1 MRGARKQEGKRESRK
16 EKVRREEEEESEME
30 GIEDSEGQEEL
41 RKRQFERGYL
51 AWLKFSAR
59 EIAESLRRLGAERR
73 EEIFAFYERVLQE
86 PEKMHSPLSSD
97 ERNRLERIL
106 GGGARGKHASVSA
119 SGVAAGE
126 RLRSIVL
133 LKTPAVVFAHAIFPA
148 SSFFDVGVAMHRRF
162 FVGGRWFAVISLN
175 ASYLE
180 IASDAMLRYL
190 LEHELIQGE
199 MYEELARMNV
209 RHLSP
214 ELKGAYHEA
223 ARLEAIRRT
232 RISEEEVRSEEEII
246 RELSLK
252 EPLVPTGFA
261 ASSIYLHLLRNY
273 EALRHFGWES
283 RDDIEREWERNSL
296 EFASWIDFS
305 VHSFG
310 VFVSELKRLV
320 RSADE
325 FSVEFV

>member
-1 MRGARKQEGKRESRK
+1 
-16 EKVRREEEEESEME
+16 VEEEESEME
-30 GIEDSEGQEEL
+30 GIEDLEEREDL
-41 RKRQFERGYL
+41 RRRQFEREYL

-59 EIAESLRRLGAERR
+59 EIAESLKRLGAERR
-73 EEIFAFYERVLQE
+73 EEIFAFYERVLRE

-97 ERNRLERIL
+97 ERKRLERIL
-106 GGGARGKHASVSA
+106 GGGASA
-119 SGVAAGE
+119 GAGAVAEVAEVAAEAVEERASMRGAE

-283 RDDIEREWERNSL
+283 RDDMEREWERNSL

>member
-1 MRGARKQEGKRESRK
+1 
-16 EKVRREEEEESEME
+16 ME
-30 GIEDSEGQEEL
+30 GIEDLEGQEEL
-41 RKRQFERGYL
+41 RRRQFEREYL

-59 EIAESLRRLGAERR
+59 EIAESLKRLGAERR
-73 EEIFAFYERVLQE
+73 EEIFAFYERVLRE
-86 PEKMHSPLSSD
+86 PEKMHSPLSLD
-97 ERNRLERIL
+97 ERKRLERIL
-106 GGGARGKHASVSA
+106 GGGVRAGASA
-119 SGVAAGE
+119 SAGAEVAEVDAEEAVEERASIRGAG

-232 RISEEEVRSEEEII
+232 GISEEEVRSEEEII

-273 EALRHFGWES
+273 EALKHFGWES
-283 RDDIEREWERNSL
+283 RDDMEREWERLSH
-296 EFASWIDFS
+296 EFASWIEFS

>member
-1 MRGARKQEGKRESRK
+1 
-16 EKVRREEEEESEME
+16 ME
-30 GIEDSEGQEEL
+30 GIGDLEEREEL
-41 RKRQFERGYL
+41 RRRQFEREYL

-59 EIAESLRRLGAERR
+59 EIAESLRRLSAERR
-73 EEIFAFYERVLQE
+73 EEIFAFYEMVLRE

-97 ERNRLERIL
+97 ERKRLERIL
-106 GGGARGKHASVSA
+106 GGGARDEHASVSA
-119 SGVAAGE
+119 SGASGASERAVKAGE
-126 RLRSIVL
+126 RLRSVVL
-133 LKTPAVVFAHAIFPA
+133 LKTPAVVFAHAIFPT
-148 SSFFDVGVAMHRRF
+148 SSLFDVGVAMHRRF
-162 FVGGRWFAVISLN
+162 FVRGRWFAVISLN

-180 IASDAMLRYL
+180 IASDAMLRYM

-223 ARLEAIRRT
+223 ARIEAIRRT
-232 RISEEEVRSEEEII
+232 GISEEEVRSEEELI

-252 EPLVPTGFA
+252 APIVPTAFA
-261 ASSIYLHLLRNY
+261 SSSIYLHILRNY
-273 EALRHFGWES
+273 EAFEKFGWES
-283 RDDIEREWERNSL
+283 RDEIEREWERNSL

-320 RSADE
+320 RSAGE
-325 FSVEFV
+325 FAVEFV

>member
-1 MRGARKQEGKRESRK
+1 
-16 EKVRREEEEESEME
+16 
-30 GIEDSEGQEEL
+30 
-41 RKRQFERGYL
+41 
-51 AWLKFSAR
+51 
-59 EIAESLRRLGAERR
+59 
-73 EEIFAFYERVLQE
+73 
-86 PEKMHSPLSSD
+86 
-97 ERNRLERIL
+97 
-106 GGGARGKHASVSA
+106 
-119 SGVAAGE
+119 
-126 RLRSIVL
+126 
-133 LKTPAVVFAHAIFPA
+133 
-148 SSFFDVGVAMHRRF
+148 VAMHRRF

-283 RDDIEREWERNSL
+283 RDDMEREWERLSH
-296 EFASWIDFS
+296 EFASWIEFS

>member
-1 MRGARKQEGKRESRK
+1 
-16 EKVRREEEEESEME
+16 ME
-30 GIEDSEGQEEL
+30 GIGDLEEQEEL
-41 RKRQFERGYL
+41 RRRQFEREYL

-59 EIAESLRRLGAERR
+59 EIAESLRRLSAERR
-73 EEIFAFYERVLQE
+73 EEIFAFYEMVLRE
-86 PEKMHSPLSSD
+86 PEKMHSPLSTD
-97 ERNRLERIL
+97 ERKRLERIL
-106 GGGARGKHASVSA
+106 GGGARGEHASVSA
-119 SGVAAGE
+119 SEVATGE
-126 RLRSIVL
+126 RLRSVVL

-162 FVGGRWFAVISLN
+162 FIGGRWFAVISLN

-232 RISEEEVRSEEEII
+232 RISEEEVRSGEEII

-273 EALRHFGWES
+273 EALKHFGWES
-283 RDDIEREWERNSL
+283 RDDMEREWERLSH
-296 EFASWIDFS
+296 EFASWIEFS

-320 RSADE
+320 RSAGE

>member
-1 MRGARKQEGKRESRK
+1 
-16 EKVRREEEEESEME
+16 ME
-30 GIEDSEGQEEL
+30 GIRDLEGQEDL
-41 RKRQFERGYL
+41 RRRQFEREYL

-59 EIAESLRRLGAERR
+59 EIAESLKRLGAERR
-73 EEIFAFYERVLQE
+73 EEIFAFYERVLRE

-97 ERNRLERIL
+97 ERKRLERIL
-106 GGGARGKHASVSA
+106 GGGASA
-119 SGVAAGE
+119 GAGAVAEVAEVAAEAVEERASMRGAE

-283 RDDIEREWERNSL
+283 RDNMEREWERLSH
-296 EFASWIDFS
+296 EFASWIEFS

>member
-1 MRGARKQEGKRESRK
+1 
-16 EKVRREEEEESEME
+16 ME
-30 GIEDSEGQEEL
+30 GIRDLEGQEDL
-41 RKRQFERGYL
+41 RRRQFEREYL

-59 EIAESLRRLGAERR
+59 EIAESLRRLSAERR

-86 PEKMHSPLSSD
+86 PEKMHSPLSLD
-97 ERNRLERIL
+97 ERKRLERIL
-106 GGGARGKHASVSA
+106 SGGVRAGAEVAEIA
-119 SGVAAGE
+119 EVAAEAVEVRESMRGAE

-162 FVGGRWFAVISLN
+162 FVRGRWFAVISLN

-180 IASDAMLRYL
+180 IASDAMLRYM

-223 ARLEAIRRT
+223 ARIEAIRRT
-232 RISEEEVRSEEEII
+232 GISEEEVRSEEELI

-252 EPLVPTGFA
+252 APIVPTAFA
-261 ASSIYLHLLRNY
+261 SSSIYLHILRNY
-273 EALRHFGWES
+273 EAFEKFGWES
-283 RDDIEREWERNSL
+283 RDEIEREWERNSL

-320 RSADE
+320 RSAGE
-325 FSVEFV
+325 FAVEFV

>member
-1 MRGARKQEGKRESRK
+1 
-16 EKVRREEEEESEME
+16 ME
-30 GIEDSEGQEEL
+30 GIEDLDGQEDL
-41 RKRQFERGYL
+41 RRRQFEREYL

-59 EIAESLRRLGAERR
+59 EIAESLRRLSAERR
-73 EEIFAFYERVLQE
+73 EEIFAFYEMVLRE

-97 ERNRLERIL
+97 ERKRLERIL
-106 GGGARGKHASVSA
+106 GGGVRAGAGAGENAATNVEA
-119 SGVAAGE
+119 EVAAEEAVEERESMRGAE

-283 RDDIEREWERNSL
+283 RDDMEREWERLSH
-296 EFASWIDFS
+296 EFASWIEFS

-320 RSADE
+320 RSAGE

>member
-1 MRGARKQEGKRESRK
+1 
-16 EKVRREEEEESEME
+16 
-30 GIEDSEGQEEL
+30 
-41 RKRQFERGYL
+41 
-51 AWLKFSAR
+51 
-59 EIAESLRRLGAERR
+59 
-73 EEIFAFYERVLQE
+73 
-86 PEKMHSPLSSD
+86 
-97 ERNRLERIL
+97 
-106 GGGARGKHASVSA
+106 
-119 SGVAAGE
+119 
-126 RLRSIVL
+126 
-133 LKTPAVVFAHAIFPA
+133 
-148 SSFFDVGVAMHRRF
+148 VAMHRRF

-283 RDDIEREWERNSL
+283 RDDMEREWERLSH
-296 EFASWIDFS
+296 EFASWIEFS

-320 RSADE
+320 RSAGE

>member
-1 MRGARKQEGKRESRK
+1 
-16 EKVRREEEEESEME
+16 ME
-30 GIEDSEGQEEL
+30 GIGDLEEQEEL
-41 RKRQFERGYL
+41 RRRQFEREYL

-59 EIAESLRRLGAERR
+59 EIAESLRRLSAERR
-73 EEIFAFYERVLQE
+73 EEIFAFYEMVLRE

-97 ERNRLERIL
+97 ERKRLERLL
-106 GGGARGKHASVSA
+106 GGGASA
-119 SGVAAGE
+119 DAGAVAGVAGVAEVDAAEAVVERASMRGAG

-133 LKTPAVVFAHAIFPA
+133 LKTPAVVFAHAIFPT

-273 EALRHFGWES
+273 EALKHFGWES
-283 RDDIEREWERNSL
+283 RDDMEREWERLSH

-320 RSADE
+320 RSAGE

>member
-1 MRGARKQEGKRESRK
+1 
-16 EKVRREEEEESEME
+16 ME
-30 GIEDSEGQEEL
+30 GIEDLEGQEDL
-41 RKRQFERGYL
+41 RRRQFEREYL

-59 EIAESLRRLGAERR
+59 EIAESLRRLSAERR
-73 EEIFAFYERVLQE
+73 EEIFAFYEMVLRE

-106 GGGARGKHASVSA
+106 GGGVRAGAGAEVAEVDTAGAGEERESMRGA
-119 SGVAAGE
+119 E

-180 IASDAMLRYL
+180 IASDAMLHYL

-283 RDDIEREWERNSL
+283 RDNMEREWERLSH
-296 EFASWIDFS
+296 EFASWIEFS

-320 RSADE
+320 RSAGE

>member
-1 MRGARKQEGKRESRK
+1 
-16 EKVRREEEEESEME
+16 ME
-30 GIEDSEGQEEL
+30 GIGDLEEQEDL
-41 RKRQFERGYL
+41 RRRQFEREYL

-59 EIAESLRRLGAERR
+59 EIAESLRRLSAERR
-73 EEIFAFYERVLQE
+73 EEIFAFYEMVLRE
-86 PEKMHSPLSSD
+86 PEKMHSPLSTD
-97 ERNRLERIL
+97 ERKRLERIL
-106 GGGARGKHASVSA
+106 GGGVRAGAGAVA
-119 SGVAAGE
+119 EVAEVAAEAVEERASMRGGE

-283 RDDIEREWERNSL
+283 RDDMEREWERLSH
-296 EFASWIDFS
+296 EFASWIEFS

>member
-1 MRGARKQEGKRESRK
+1 
-16 EKVRREEEEESEME
+16 ME
-30 GIEDSEGQEEL
+30 GIEDLEGQEDL
-41 RKRQFERGYL
+41 RRRQFEREYL

-59 EIAESLRRLGAERR
+59 EIAESLKRLSAERR
-73 EEIFAFYERVLQE
+73 EEIFAFYERVLRE

-97 ERNRLERIL
+97 ERKRLERIL
-106 GGGARGKHASVSA
+106 GGGVRAGAGA
-119 SGVAAGE
+119 EAAGVAEVAEVDAAEAVEERASMRGAE

-273 EALRHFGWES
+273 EALKHFGWES
-283 RDDIEREWERNSL
+283 RDDMEREWERLSH
-296 EFASWIDFS
+296 EFASWIEFS
-305 VHSFG
+305 MHSFG

-320 RSADE
+320 RSAGE

>member
-1 MRGARKQEGKRESRK
+1 
-16 EKVRREEEEESEME
+16 ME
-30 GIEDSEGQEEL
+30 GIEDLEGQEDL
-41 RKRQFERGYL
+41 RRRQFEREYL

-59 EIAESLRRLGAERR
+59 EIAESLKRLGAERR
-73 EEIFAFYERVLQE
+73 EEIFAFYERVLRE
-86 PEKMHSPLSSD
+86 PEKMHSPLSTD
-97 ERNRLERIL
+97 ERKRLERIL
-106 GGGARGKHASVSA
+106 SGGVRAGAGGGAE
-119 SGVAAGE
+119 VAEVDAAEAVEE

-162 FVGGRWFAVISLN
+162 FVSGRWFAVISLN

-273 EALRHFGWES
+273 EALKHFGWES
-283 RDDIEREWERNSL
+283 RDNMEREWERLSH

-320 RSADE
+320 RSAGE

>member
-1 MRGARKQEGKRESRK
+1 
-16 EKVRREEEEESEME
+16 ME
-30 GIEDSEGQEEL
+30 GIGDLEEQEEL
-41 RKRQFERGYL
+41 RRRQFEREYL

-59 EIAESLRRLGAERR
+59 EIAESLRRLSAERR
-73 EEIFAFYERVLQE
+73 EEIFAFYERVLRE

-97 ERNRLERIL
+97 ERKRLERIL
-106 GGGARGKHASVSA
+106 GGGARGEHASVSA
-119 SGVAAGE
+119 SEVATGE
-126 RLRSIVL
+126 RLRSVVL

-162 FVGGRWFAVISLN
+162 FIGGRWFAVISLN

-273 EALRHFGWES
+273 EAWRHFGWES
-283 RDDIEREWERNSL
+283 RDNIEREWERLSH
-296 EFASWIDFS
+296 EFASWIEFS

-320 RSADE
+320 RSAGE

>member
-1 MRGARKQEGKRESRK
+1 
-16 EKVRREEEEESEME
+16 
-30 GIEDSEGQEEL
+30 
-41 RKRQFERGYL
+41 
-51 AWLKFSAR
+51 
-59 EIAESLRRLGAERR
+59 
-73 EEIFAFYERVLQE
+73 
-86 PEKMHSPLSSD
+86 MHSPLSSD
-97 ERNRLERIL
+97 ERKRLERIL
-106 GGGARGKHASVSA
+106 GGGVRAGAGAVAEVAEVDAAEAVEERASMRGA
-119 SGVAAGE
+119 E

-273 EALRHFGWES
+273 EALKHFGWES
-283 RDDIEREWERNSL
+283 RDNMEREWERLSH
-296 EFASWIDFS
+296 EFASWIEFS

-320 RSADE
+320 RSAGE

>member
-1 MRGARKQEGKRESRK
+1 M
-16 EKVRREEEEESEME
+16 EEEEEGEME
-30 GIEDSEGQEEL
+30 GIEDLEEQEDL
-41 RKRQFERGYL
+41 RRRQFEREYL

-59 EIAESLRRLGAERR
+59 EIAESLRRLSAERR
-73 EEIFAFYERVLQE
+73 EEIFAFYEMVLRE

-97 ERNRLERIL
+97 ERKRLERIL
-106 GGGARGKHASVSA
+106 GGGVRAGAGAEVAEVAEVDAAEAVEERVSMRG
-119 SGVAAGE
+119 AG

-162 FVGGRWFAVISLN
+162 FVSGRWFAVISLN

-273 EALRHFGWES
+273 EALKHFGWES
-283 RDDIEREWERNSL
+283 RDDMEREWERLSH
-296 EFASWIDFS
+296 EFASWIEFS

-320 RSADE
+320 RSAGE

>member
-1 MRGARKQEGKRESRK
+1 
-16 EKVRREEEEESEME
+16 ME
-30 GIEDSEGQEEL
+30 GIGDLEEQEEL
-41 RKRQFERGYL
+41 RRRQFEREYL

-59 EIAESLRRLGAERR
+59 EIAESLKRLGAERR
-73 EEIFAFYERVLQE
+73 EEIFAFYERVLRE

-97 ERNRLERIL
+97 ERKRLERIL
-106 GGGARGKHASVSA
+106 GGGARGEHASVSA
-119 SGVAAGE
+119 SEVATEEG
-126 RLRSIVL
+126 LRSVVL

-283 RDDIEREWERNSL
+283 RDDIEREWERLSH
-296 EFASWIDFS
+296 EFASWIEFS

-320 RSADE
+320 RSAGE

>member
-1 MRGARKQEGKRESRK
+1 
-16 EKVRREEEEESEME
+16 ME
-30 GIEDSEGQEEL
+30 GIEDLEGQEDL
-41 RKRQFERGYL
+41 RRRQFEREYL

-59 EIAESLRRLGAERR
+59 EIAESLRRLSAERR

-97 ERNRLERIL
+97 ERKRLERIL
-106 GGGARGKHASVSA
+106 GGGARGEHASVSA
-119 SGVAAGE
+119 SEVATEEG
-126 RLRSIVL
+126 LRSVVL

-273 EALRHFGWES
+273 EALKHFGWES
-283 RDDIEREWERNSL
+283 RDNMEREWERLSH
-296 EFASWIDFS
+296 EFASWIEFS

-310 VFVSELKRLV
+310 VFVIELKRLV
-320 RSADE
+320 RSAGE

>member
-1 MRGARKQEGKRESRK
+1 
-16 EKVRREEEEESEME
+16 ME
-30 GIEDSEGQEEL
+30 GIGDLEEQEEL
-41 RKRQFERGYL
+41 RRRQFEREYL

-73 EEIFAFYERVLQE
+73 EEIFAFYEKVLRE
-86 PEKMHSPLSSD
+86 PEKMHSPLSTD
-97 ERNRLERIL
+97 ERKRLERIL
-106 GGGARGKHASVSA
+106 GGGARGEHASVSA
-119 SGVAAGE
+119 SEVATGE
-126 RLRSIVL
+126 RLRSVVL
-133 LKTPAVVFAHAIFPA
+133 LKTPAVVFAHAIFPT

-223 ARLEAIRRT
+223 A
-232 RISEEEVRSEEEII
+232 
-246 RELSLK
+246 
-252 EPLVPTGFA
+252 
-261 ASSIYLHLLRNY
+261 
-273 EALRHFGWES
+273 
-283 RDDIEREWERNSL
+283 
-296 EFASWIDFS
+296 
-305 VHSFG
+305 
-310 VFVSELKRLV
+310 
-320 RSADE
+320 
-325 FSVEFV
+325 

>member
-1 MRGARKQEGKRESRK
+1 
-16 EKVRREEEEESEME
+16 ME
-30 GIEDSEGQEEL
+30 GIEDLEEQEDL
-41 RKRQFERGYL
+41 RRRQFEREYL

-59 EIAESLRRLGAERR
+59 EIAESLRRLSAERR
-73 EEIFAFYERVLQE
+73 EEIFAFYERVLRE

-97 ERNRLERIL
+97 ERKRLERIL
-106 GGGARGKHASVSA
+106 GGDVRAGAGAEVAEVAEIDAAEAVEERVSIRGA
-119 SGVAAGE
+119 E

-283 RDDIEREWERNSL
+283 RDDIEREWERLSH
-296 EFASWIDFS
+296 EFASWIEFS

-310 VFVSELKRLV
+310 VFVSELKRLI
-320 RSADE
+320 RSAGE